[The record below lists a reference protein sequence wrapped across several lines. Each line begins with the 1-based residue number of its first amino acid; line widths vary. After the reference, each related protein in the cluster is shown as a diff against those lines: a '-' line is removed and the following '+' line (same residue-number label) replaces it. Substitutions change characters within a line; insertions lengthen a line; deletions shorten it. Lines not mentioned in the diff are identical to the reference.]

1 MVDQSPGSGHHP
13 SGHPWPA
20 TDRPTLTG
28 DRRGRLTITTPE
40 LVDEHRQSA
49 TEAGLRYVNDS
60 MPGIRRVGSG
70 SGVSYLDIDGAT
82 VSDPPTLDRIRRL
95 VIPPAWTEVW
105 ICPLEEGHIQVT
117 ARDAR
122 GRKQYRY
129 HPKYRAIRDETKFSR
144 MLEFSELLPG
154 IRERLELDLRRTG
167 LDRRKI
173 LATVVWLLERT
184 SIRIGNEEYA
194 RENKSYGLT
203 TMRRRH
209 VVIRGAKLDF
219 EFRGKSGVKHTHSI
233 TDRRI
238 ARIVQHCQSL
248 PGQELF
254 KYLDEDGRRQSVDSG
269 DINEYL
275 RDLSGKDVTAKD
287 FRTWAGTMLAA
298 SALRKLGPA
307 GSEREAKANIVGAV
321 DEVSRRLGNTR
332 AVCRKY
338 YVHPAIIEAYLH
350 GEVPPPAPEPK
361 STKRELPAAALR
373 REENAVLEF
382 IQRRTRQV
390 RHR

>member
-1 MVDQSPGSGHHP
+1 LTIPPEAGII
-13 SGHPWPA
+13 PA
-20 TDRPTLTG
+20 TDSVTLNR

-40 LVDEHRQSA
+40 PVDEHRQSA
-49 TEAGLRYVNDS
+49 AEAGLRYVTDT
-60 MPGIRRVGSG
+60 MPGIRRVGAG
-70 SGVSYLDIDGAT
+70 SGVSYLGADGAP
-82 VSDPPTLDRIRRL
+82 VQDPATLERIRRL

-105 ICPLEEGHIQVT
+105 ICPQEEGHIQVT

-129 HPKYRAIRDETKFSR
+129 HPKYRAIRDETKFGR

-154 IRERLELDLRRTG
+154 IRGRLELDLRRNG

-173 LATVVWLLERT
+173 MATVVWLLERT

-219 EFRGKSGVKHTHSI
+219 EFRGKSGVRHSHSI

-275 RDLSGKDVTAKD
+275 RDISGKDVTAKD

-307 GSEREAKANIVGAV
+307 GSEKEAKANIVSAV

-338 YVHPAIIEAYLH
+338 YVHPAIIEAYLQ

-361 STKRELPAAALR
+361 SAKREHPAAALR

-382 IQRRTRQV
+382 IQRRTRLP
-390 RHR
+390 R

>member
-1 MVDQSPGSGHHP
+1 MTIPPEAGII
-13 SGHPWPA
+13 PA
-20 TDRPTLTG
+20 TDSVTLNR

-40 LVDEHRQSA
+40 PVDEHRQSA
-49 TEAGLRYVNDS
+49 AEAGLRYVTDT
-60 MPGIRRVGSG
+60 MPGIRRVGAG
-70 SGVSYLDIDGAT
+70 SGVSYLGADGAP
-82 VSDPPTLDRIRRL
+82 VQDPATLERIRRL

-105 ICPLEEGHIQVT
+105 ICPQEEGHIQVT

-129 HPKYRAIRDETKFSR
+129 HPKYRAIRDETKFGR

-154 IRERLELDLRRTG
+154 IRGRLELDLRRNG

-173 LATVVWLLERT
+173 MATVVWLLERT

-219 EFRGKSGVKHTHSI
+219 EFRGKSGVRHSHSI

-275 RDLSGKDVTAKD
+275 RD
-287 FRTWAGTMLAA
+287 
-298 SALRKLGPA
+298 
-307 GSEREAKANIVGAV
+307 I
-321 DEVSRRLGNTR
+321 
-332 AVCRKY
+332 
-338 YVHPAIIEAYLH
+338 
-350 GEVPPPAPEPK
+350 
-361 STKRELPAAALR
+361 
-373 REENAVLEF
+373 
-382 IQRRTRQV
+382 
-390 RHR
+390 